1 MDLRKV
7 KKLIELLEASEL
19 VEIEIVEGDDSI
31 RLSRSSQTQVQAQAT
46 YQAPALAPA
55 AVPAAIA
62 TDGATSASADLKSV
76 EASVAGHQLESPTV
90 GTFYSR
96 PGPDAKPFVAVGD
109 TVGVGDTLC
118 VVEAMKTF
126 NEIQSDKAGTIAAIM
141 KDDGDPVEFGETLF
155 IIS

>member
-19 VEIEIVEGDDSI
+19 AEIEIVEGDDSI
-31 RLSRSSQTQVQAQAT
+31 RLSRNSQAQGQIQ
-46 YQAPALAPA
+46 YMVPPGPSVA
-55 AVPAAIA
+55 AVPGPAPVSTDVAATGESENA
-62 TDGATSASADLKSV
+62 AAV
-76 EASVAGHQLESPTV
+76 PAGHQLESPTV

-96 PGPDAKPFVAVGD
+96 PGPDTKPFVSIGD
-109 TVGVGDTLC
+109 TVGVGNTLC

-126 NEIQSDKAGTIAAIM
+126 NEIQADKAGTVAAIL
-141 KDDGDPVEFGETLF
+141 KEDGDPVEFGEILF